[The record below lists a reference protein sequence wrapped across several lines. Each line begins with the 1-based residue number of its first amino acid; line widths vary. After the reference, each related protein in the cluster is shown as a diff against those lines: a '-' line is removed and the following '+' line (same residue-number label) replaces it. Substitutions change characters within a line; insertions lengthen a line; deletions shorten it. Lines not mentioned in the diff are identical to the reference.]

1 MKHLQTSKEIIRA
14 KNFHTYL
21 VFTVSGME
29 IIHLT
34 FGTVYT
40 LVQCTY
46 LVCCFWIPVQ
56 LVLIQ
61 KYTLKLLFHVNFL
74 LRPSVKKV
82 KINLGGRIFYYR
94 VKRKCYMEISR
105 SQVVRLT
112 AFTAAYS
119 FTQGLPSYYTKL
131 LTQLMNDSMEKN
143 NCYIIKVKNQGFCDI
158 Q

>member
-1 MKHLQTSKEIIRA
+1 MWKLFTS
-14 KNFHTYL
+14 L
-21 VFTVSGME
+21 LGQ
-29 IIHLT
+29 
-34 FGTVYT
+34 YT
-40 LVQCTY
+40 LQQILLYIIWYNNIVDIKYWCWCCTLHTCTY
-46 LVCCFWIPVQ
+46 LVCCLWIPVQ
-56 LVLIQ
+56 LLLIQ

-119 FTQGLPSYYTKL
+119 FTQGLPSYNTKL

-143 NCYIIKVKNQGFCDI
+143 NCYIINVKNQGFCDI